1 MVKIENFEKANL
13 ISLIIKNIIE
23 RNIGHPDVSSKSK
36 KINATFLLK
45 AGMMQTVLIFRK
57 GEIIITADIPEKIT
71 ARVEGSLPA
80 FLKIALGKS
89 MILPVITRKVTIKG
103 NIFALL
109 SLMKVLTVKGT

>member
-45 AGMMQTVLIFRK
+45 AGMMQTVLILDRK
-57 GEIIITADIPEKIT
+57 STRLNSSHTDISRMPSS
-71 ARVEGSLPA
+71 A
-80 FLKIALGKS
+80 
-89 MILPVITRKVTIKG
+89 
-103 NIFALL
+103 
-109 SLMKVLTVKGT
+109 